1 MASRR
6 TCCKTALATRCRRAP
21 RSAGR
26 DGNCDRPGL
35 WGRTQEAEQRVAG
48 GGGGRGGLGATHH
61 LGQEVVAV
69 AVAIYEVPNELQD
82 GDDQRAEADR
92 AGTPEATA
100 QAAQYDARCAR
111 AEKVPRRE
119 GPGDGDVHRARHI
132 LPDPVERE
140 HEEEHLSL
148 HHSRL
153 IRVDYL
159 RGPLLVCVEAETHQ
173 HGPAHCWNERDRPQ
187 HDGTGVAAEE
197 AQRYLEARA
206 GKFDELPRRPVEIAE
221 DEDPEDQQDA

>member
-1 MASRR
+1 MGQDTGGGA
-6 TCCKTALATRCRRAP
+6 
-21 RSAGR
+21 AGR
-26 DGNCDRPGL
+26 G
-35 WGRTQEAEQRVAG
+35 W
-48 GGGGRGGLGATHH
+48 GRGGEWGTTHH
-61 LGQEVVAV
+61 LGQEVLAV
-69 AVAIYEVPNELQD
+69 AVAAHEVPNELQD
-82 GDDQRAEADR
+82 GNDQRAEADR

-119 GPGDGDVHRARHI
+119 GAGDGDVHRARHI

-140 HEEEHLSL
+140 HEEEHLNL

-153 IRVDYL
+153 IRVIYL

-173 HGPAHCWNERDRPQ
+173 HGPARRWNERDRPQ
-187 HDGTGVAAEE
+187 HEGAGVAAEE

-206 GKFDELPRRPVEIAE
+206 GKFDELPGRPVKIAK
-221 DEDPEDQQDA
+221 DEEPEDQQDA